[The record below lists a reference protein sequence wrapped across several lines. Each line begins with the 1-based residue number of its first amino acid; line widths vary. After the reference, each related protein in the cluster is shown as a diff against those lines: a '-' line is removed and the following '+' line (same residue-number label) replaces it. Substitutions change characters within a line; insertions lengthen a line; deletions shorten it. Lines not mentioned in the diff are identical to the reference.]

1 MAKWRKNCKKCGK
14 EYVDIGFDTDKFCT
28 ECGLRL
34 PKKTAKR
41 CLNCKC
47 ILDDNEQYCG
57 NCGKA
62 TKIIAKRAVNV

>member
-1 MAKWRKNCKKCGK
+1 MFKKCPQCKKQYWKG
-14 EYVDIGFDTDKFCT
+14 YSDQFCT
-28 ECGLRL
+28 GCGLRL